1 MSEVPKA
8 TINPEVT
15 NTPSVTEEV
24 IMTEYER
31 RIIDKVSSEV
41 WTQDEADKAIKVF
54 SSIDKTLKTYRNT
67 GMKVSLGIGNILSN
81 NSYVNLFDNAEDL
94 TQSCYGLTIGLGP
107 LANIDNTGK
116 CIFKGDKDFVN
127 LVLSGY
133 PTNRAKELFLKKDKL
148 LAEDKHGKSIISRSP
163 FGIEINDKS
172 LKNARNLGEL
182 KASIKNIL
190 NPNKGSNNGS
200 LSSHNL
206 WTSCR
211 SISKKLA
218 ELVDRQSEI
227 NLNDDEKNIEIAEFL
242 VEMKEAIPQLQQ
254 LLADKK

>member
-1 MSEVPKA
+1 MSEVKA
-8 TINPEVT
+8 TINPEVKD
-15 NTPSVTEEV
+15 TPRVIEEV

-31 RIIDKVSSEV
+31 RIIDKVSSEA
-41 WTQDEADKAIKVF
+41 WSQDKADVAIKVF
-54 SSIDKTLKTYRNT
+54 GSIDKSLKIYRNT

-81 NSYVNLFDNAEDL
+81 NSYVTLFDNAEDL
-94 TQSCYGLTIGLGP
+94 TMSCYGLTIGLGP

-148 LAEDKHGKSIISRSP
+148 LAEDKHGKSVISRTP
-163 FGIEINDKS
+163 FGIQINDKS
-172 LKNARNLGEL
+172 LRDAKNLGEL
-182 KASIKNIL
+182 KAGIKNIL
-190 NPNKGSNNGS
+190 NPKKGNDNGS

-211 SISKKLA
+211 SISRKLA

-227 NLNDDEKNIEIAEFL
+227 NLNDEEKNIEIAEFL
-242 VEMKEAIPQLQQ
+242 AEMKESIPQLQK